1 MREELS
7 PREIGARWFG
17 ILGPLAA
24 VWIQQQLAYY
34 LVPKACYSGN
44 VFIPHVAPLVGIAIT
59 AYAGLISW
67 REVDSRRSRRSNGE
81 DRVAGSA
88 WFFGAVGLLM
98 TGLAAA
104 LILAQWLPD
113 FFINPC
119 TR

>member
-44 VFIPHVAPLVGIAIT
+44 VFIPHIAPLVGIAIT
-59 AYAGLISW
+59 AYAGLMSW

-81 DRVAGSA
+81 ELDGSA

-104 LILAQWLPD
+104 LIIAQWLPD

>member
-1 MREELS
+1 MAEELS
-7 PREIGARWFG
+7 SRQVGERWFG

-24 VWIQQQLAYY
+24 VWIQQQLGYY

-44 VFIPHVAPLVGIAIT
+44 PFIPHIAPLVGIAIT
-59 AYAGLISW
+59 AYAGLVSW
-67 REVDSRRSRRSNGE
+67 REVEHARGHRSESQASNSS
-81 DRVAGSA
+81 SA

-98 TGLAAA
+98 TALAAA
-104 LILAQWLPD
+104 LIVAEWLPD